1 MYLNERFHWQ
11 VGAKLLAAAEDGS
24 LERIMREKAWAECGT
39 DMLHHCRKS
48 LRNRFKLVV
57 IVPDLLY
64 QAPESMQTG
73 R

>member
-1 MYLNERFHWQ
+1 MLNLNLMYLNERFHWQ
-11 VGAKLLAAAEDGS
+11 GAKLLAAAEDGS
-24 LERIMREKAWAECGT
+24 LEKAWAECGT